1 MLALLDI
8 VVMILMAT
16 PALIGVWLTY
26 ISLTDNNTIK
36 VCDLRGRIH
45 RLPRNQ
51 RIGLYVIFIELP
63 VLIALIVWLEIIFI
77 NLPRI

>member
-1 MLALLDI
+1 MKVI
-8 VVMILMAT
+8 EIITMILIAT

-36 VCDLRGRIH
+36 MCDLRGRIH
-45 RLPRNQ
+45 RLPRSQ

-63 VLIALIVWLEIIFI
+63 VLIALTVWLEVIFL

>member
-1 MLALLDI
+1 MKVI
-8 VVMILMAT
+8 EIITMILIAT

-36 VCDLRGRIH
+36 MCDLRGRIH
-45 RLPRNQ
+45 RLPRSQ
-51 RIGLYVIFIELP
+51 RIGLYVIFVELP
-63 VLIALIVWLEIIFI
+63 VLIALTVWLEVIFL